1 MIRIVGGLAVGLVFG
16 TGVTVSG
23 MINPAKVLGFLDF
36 AGDWDPTLALVIL
49 GALIAAAPGYALA
62 KRCNAPLTENT
73 FHIPTGQHVDAPLVI
88 GALMFGVGWG
98 LVGFCPGPAV
108 AAIAAGLREV
118 FIFFAAMIAG
128 MALFQAFSTLRRD
141 RE

>member
-1 MIRIVGGLAVGLVFG
+1 MIRIVGALVVGLVFG

-36 AGDWDPTLALVIL
+36 AGDWDPTLALVML
-49 GALIAAAPGYALA
+49 GALAAAAPGFALA
-62 KRCNAPLTENT
+62 KRRNAPLTEKT
-73 FHIPTGQHVDAPLVI
+73 FHIPTGRQVDAPLIV

-108 AAIAAGLREV
+108 AAIGTGLRDV
-118 FIFFAAMIAG
+118 LVFFAAMVAG
-128 MALFQAFSTLRRD
+128 MALFRLFSTLRPGRS
-141 RE
+141 